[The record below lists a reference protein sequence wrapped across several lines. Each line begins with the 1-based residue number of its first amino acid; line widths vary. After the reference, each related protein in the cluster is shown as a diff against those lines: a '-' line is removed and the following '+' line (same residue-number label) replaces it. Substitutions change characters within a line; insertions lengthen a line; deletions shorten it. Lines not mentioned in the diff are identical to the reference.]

1 MEIKCKNI
9 TYQDP
14 LLDYQDSILDLT
26 YTFHNNQVYGIIGPS
41 GSGKTTLLELLS
53 KEKIPSNGTIQIG
66 SEKKNISSRNI
77 GYLHQNLDY
86 QFIGLTVEEEL
97 DYLLE
102 SFSYRLKEKN
112 KRIKEVL
119 MMVGL
124 NNDYLNRNIETL
136 SHGEKRKIGLA
147 SILVYNPKIILLD
160 EPTLGLSPKD
170 KKELIR
176 LLKRLKNKY
185 HKLIII
191 AGHDIDFIHAVCDS
205 ICVLDQGTIYLDG
218 NKYDVFAKEEQLKQ
232 IHMKVPQIISFS
244 NLVYKRTKI
253 NIGYRDDINDLI
265 KDVYRYVK

>member
-1 MEIKCKNI
+1 MEIKCKNVA
-9 TYQDP
+9 YQDP
-14 LLDYQDSILDLT
+14 LLDYQDSILDIT
-26 YTFHNNQVYGIIGPS
+26 YTFHNDQIYGVIGPS

-53 KEKIPSNGTIQIG
+53 KEKIPSSGMIQLG
-66 SEKKNISSRNI
+66 SEKKCMPSRNI
-77 GYLHQNLDY
+77 GYLHQNLEH

-119 MMVGL
+119 IMVGL
-124 NNDYLNRNIETL
+124 DDSYLNRKIETL
-136 SHGEKRKIGLA
+136 SHGEKRKMGLA
-147 SILVYNPKIILLD
+147 SILVYNPKILLLD
-160 EPTLGLSPKD
+160 EPTFGLSPKD

-191 AGHDIDFIHAVCDS
+191 AGHDVEFMHVVCDS
-205 ICVLDQGTIYLDG
+205 VCVLYQGTIYLEG
-218 NKYDVFAKEEQLKQ
+218 NKYEVFANEEQLKQ

-253 NIGYRDDINDLI
+253 NIGYRDDMNDLM

>member
-14 LLDYQDSILDLT
+14 LFDYHDSILDIT
-26 YTFHNNQVYGIIGPS
+26 YTFQDDHIYGIIGPS

-53 KEKIPSNGTIQIG
+53 KEKTPSSGTVQIG
-66 SEKKNISSRNI
+66 TGKQVSPSRNI
-77 GYLHQNLDY
+77 GYLHQNLEH

-102 SFSYRLKEKN
+102 SFSYRLKEKI
-112 KRIKEVL
+112 KRMKEVL
-119 MMVGL
+119 IMVGL
-124 NNDYLNRNIETL
+124 NDSYLNRKIETL
-136 SHGEKRKIGLA
+136 SHGEKRKMGLA
-147 SILVYNPKIILLD
+147 SILVYNPKILLLD

-191 AGHDIDFIHAVCDS
+191 AGHDVEFIHAVCDH
-205 ICVLDQGTIYLDG
+205 ICVLYQGTIFLEG
-218 NKYDVFAKEEQLKQ
+218 NKYDVFAKEEQLKK
-232 IHMKVPQIISFS
+232 IHIKVPQMISFS

-253 NIGYRDDINDLI
+253 HIGYRDDINDLI